1 MIPYLR
7 LHRLELSVLVG
18 CLTLLGYV
26 SWQGFMGPRGI
37 HFRDEL
43 LRKQA
48 DAKAVYSTVSGKR
61 LALEQ
66 RVEMMRPGTVDADL
80 ADELI
85 RQSLNMGGA
94 HDIVVRLDQ

>member
-1 MIPYLR
+1 MIPFLR
-7 LHRLELSVLVG
+7 LHRLELSVFAGSLA
-18 CLTLLGYV
+18 LLGYIG
-26 SWQGFMGPRGI
+26 WQGFAGPHGL

-43 LRKQA
+43 LVKQGE
-48 DAKAVYSTVSGKR
+48 AKTMHASVSGKR

-85 RQSLNMGGA
+85 RQNLNMGGA
-94 HDIVVRLDQ
+94 NDLVVRLGQ